1 MAVQL
6 RILMLVILFCFGE
19 SFMTLFKKFTS
30 RGLTATFALALSAW
44 SSSSLAQDYV
54 SVFSYDGQKNETSVS
69 VPVNPERVVVAD
81 YAVLDIMDKL
91 ELDDKITGLPTTG
104 AMPTYLQKFQK
115 DSDYTNVGTVKEL
128 DLEKLMELNP
138 EVIFIGGR
146 LAAKYD
152 ELSQIAPV
160 VLLAVDYQHSL
171 MDSVK
176 RNTNTIATIFDKEE
190 LAKDL
195 IADFDERITNLKHK
209 AQGKSVVVGMV
220 NANQFKTLGNSGRCS
235 MIGLDIGFN
244 NLAKD
249 IAATHGNE
257 ASFELLLK
265 LNPEYVFILDRD
277 SAIGRS
283 GAQLAKDVMNNEIVH
298 KTKAYQE
305 NKITYLN
312 SGVWY
317 LSEGGITATD
327 LMLKDI
333 EQALD

>member
-1 MAVQL
+1 
-6 RILMLVILFCFGE
+6 
-19 SFMTLFKKFTS
+19 MTLFKKFTS
-30 RGLTATFALALSAW
+30 RGLTATFALALSTW

-104 AMPTYLQKFQK
+104 AMPNYLQKFQK

-190 LAKDL
+190 LAQDL
-195 IADFDERITNLKHK
+195 LADFDERITNLKHK

-235 MIGLDIGFN
+235 MIGRDIGFN

-312 SGVWY
+312 SSVWY

>member
-1 MAVQL
+1 
-6 RILMLVILFCFGE
+6 
-19 SFMTLFKKFTS
+19 MTLFNKLTS

-44 SSSSLAQDYV
+44 SSVSLAQDYV
-54 SVFSYDGQKNETSVS
+54 SVFSYDGQKKETSVS

-104 AMPTYLQKFQK
+104 AMPTYLQQFQK

-160 VLLAVDYQHSL
+160 VLLTVDYQQSL
-171 MDSVK
+171 IDSVK
-176 RNTNTIATIFDKEE
+176 RNTNTIATIFEKEE
-190 LAKDL
+190 LAQDL
-195 IADFDERITNLKHK
+195 IADFDDRITNLQQK

-235 MIGLDIGFN
+235 MIGRDIGFN

-265 LNPEYVFILDRD
+265 LNPDYVFILDRD

-283 GAQLAKDVMNNEIVH
+283 GAQLAQDVMNNEIVH

-317 LSEGGITATD
+317 LAEGGITATD

>member
-1 MAVQL
+1 
-6 RILMLVILFCFGE
+6 
-19 SFMTLFKKFTS
+19 MTLFKKFTS
-30 RGLTATFALALSAW
+30 RGLTATFALALSTW

-91 ELDDKITGLPTTG
+91 ELELDDKITGLPTTG
-104 AMPTYLQKFQK
+104 AMPNYLQKFQK

-190 LAKDL
+190 LAQDL
-195 IADFDERITNLKHK
+195 LADFDERITNLQQK

-235 MIGLDIGFN
+235 MIGRDIGFD

-312 SGVWY
+312 SSVWY

>member
-1 MAVQL
+1 
-6 RILMLVILFCFGE
+6 
-19 SFMTLFKKFTS
+19 MTLFKKFTS
-30 RGLTATFALALSAW
+30 RGLTATFALALSTW

-104 AMPTYLQKFQK
+104 AMPNYLQKFQK

-190 LAKDL
+190 LAQDL
-195 IADFDERITNLKHK
+195 LADFDERITNLQQK

-235 MIGLDIGFN
+235 MIGRDIGFD

-312 SGVWY
+312 SSVWY